1 MTNSRE
7 LLEALPVAVYTTDAA
22 GRLTF
27 FNQAAVDL
35 WGRRPELGADEW
47 CGSWRLYWADGRP
60 LPHDECPMALTL
72 KQGRPVRGMEAIAER
87 PDGSR
92 VRFIPYPSPLHD
104 ESGRL
109 IGAVNLLMDVTERYN
124 AELSSARLGAIVVS
138 SDDAIVSKTL
148 DGIVTSWNDGARNI
162 FGYDESEMI
171 GHSIKRIIPPH
182 LHGEED
188 EILARLRRGEHIRH
202 YETVRLTKD
211 RRLVNISAT
220 VSPLRDRFGTVV
232 GASKVARDITERKQA
247 DELQRLLIDEL
258 NHRVKNTLATIQAI
272 ASQSLGR
279 SRSPQDFVTSFSGRV
294 QALARAHNM
303 LTEAKMQGAQIDDL
317 IREHVLLGDADRRI
331 SCSGPTLVLDAQAA
345 LHLALVLHELA
356 TNARKYGALS
366 TPHGRLALSWEV
378 RRNGEQ
384 VLRLDWKESGG
395 PRVGVPKERGFGS
408 VLIEKT
414 LQGHGGAVEIR
425 FEPEGVSGHITMPL
439 REIHPTIGTMAAAAH
454 TAQQGDLAQAASQ
467 SRSRRIIVIEDE
479 PLVAMDLETRL
490 IEAGWTVVG
499 VAGTLEQ
506 ARKLVAN
513 AECEAA
519 LLDVNLAGRPVDELA
534 AVLRRRKIPFAF
546 ATGYGRSALPA
557 GFREGPVLTKPFSSE
572 QLSAVVST
580 LVARDERVVPLR
592 QKTPR

>member
-1 MTNSRE
+1 VTNSQE
-7 LLEALPVAVYTTDAA
+7 LLETLPVAIYTTDAA

-27 FNQAAVDL
+27 FNQAAADL
-35 WGRRPELGADEW
+35 WGRRPELGVDQW
-47 CGSWRLYWADGRP
+47 CGALRLYWADGRP
-60 LPHDECPMALTL
+60 LAHSDCPMAVAL
-72 KQGRPVRGMEAIAER
+72 KQGKPVRGLEAIAER

-92 VRFIPYPSPLHD
+92 VRFVPFPTLLHD
-104 ESGRL
+104 ESGQL
-109 IGAVNLLMDVTERYN
+109 TGAFNLLMYVTERYD
-124 AELSSARLGAIVVS
+124 AELASARLGAIVVS

-148 DGIVTSWNDGARNI
+148 DGIVTSWNAGACNI
-162 FGYDESEMI
+162 FGYDEGEMI
-171 GHSIKRIIPPH
+171 GRSIKRIIPPH
-182 LHGEED
+182 LHREED
-188 EILARLRRGEHIRH
+188 GILARLRRGEHIRH
-202 YETVRLTKD
+202 YETVRVTKD
-211 RRLVNISAT
+211 RRLVNISVT

-247 DELQRLLIDEL
+247 EELQRLLLEEL

-279 SRSPQDFVTSFSGRV
+279 ARSPQDFVTSFSGRV

-331 SCSGPTLVLDAQAA
+331 SCSGPTLVLDAQSS

-366 TPHGRLALSWEV
+366 TPNGRLALAWEV

-384 VLRLDWKESGG
+384 VLCLDWKESGG

-414 LQGHGGAVEIR
+414 LQGHGGEVEVR
-425 FEPEGVSGHITMPL
+425 FEPEGVSGHIRMPL
-439 REIHPTIGTMAAAAH
+439 REIHPMIGTVAPGTHGAP
-454 TAQQGDLAQAASQ
+454 QGDVDVPVRQ
-467 SRSRRIIVIEDE
+467 SSDRRIIVIEDE
-479 PLVAMDLETRL
+479 PLVAMDLEAQL
-490 IEAGWTVVG
+490 ADAGWTVVG

-506 ARKLVAN
+506 ARKLVAS
-513 AECEAA
+513 AECDAA

-534 AVLRRRKIPFAF
+534 AVLRRRNIPFAF

-557 GFREGPVLTKPFSSE
+557 GFREGPVLSKPFSSE
-572 QLSAVVST
+572 QLGAVIGA
-580 LVARDERVVPLR
+580 LVVRNERVVPLR
-592 QKTPR
+592 QKTV